1 MSSRFQSFDEGG
13 DPAEGAARIA
23 KLRAE
28 LTRRGLQGF
37 VVPRADEHQS
47 EYVPKNAERLA
58 WLTGFTGSAG
68 TAVILL
74 EDGGARRRRALYPA
88 GAGTG
93 RHDRHRRRCRSPRPR
108 SRPGSRPI
116 CPRAPASATTPGC
129 TRPPP
134 SRSWKRPPP
143 MPAARLVPVD
153 MNPVDVIWVDRPPPP
168 SAPVR
173 PHPVE
178 LAGES
183 SEDKLA
189 RIREKLGKDKVG
201 ALVVSD
207 PHNLAW
213 TFNIRGGDVAHTPL
227 PLGYAVIP
235 AGRPPDRVPR
245 SRQGDERGG
254 RGARRCCRRRRAGG
268 PRRRPRPPGQ
278 GQGQDPYR

>member
-1 MSSRFQSFDEGG
+1 
-13 DPAEGAARIA
+13 
-23 KLRAE
+23 
-28 LTRRGLQGF
+28 
-37 VVPRADEHQS
+37 
-47 EYVPKNAERLA
+47 
-58 WLTGFTGSAG
+58 
-68 TAVILL
+68 
-74 EDGGARRRRALYPA
+74 
-88 GAGTG
+88 
-93 RHDRHRRRCRSPRPR
+93 
-108 SRPGSRPI
+108 
-116 CPRAPASATTPGC
+116 
-129 TRPPP
+129 
-134 SRSWKRPPP
+134 
-143 MPAARLVPVD
+143 
-153 MNPVDVIWVDRPPPP
+153 MNPVDVIWVDRPLPP

-173 PHPVE
+173 AHPVE

-235 AGRPPDRVPR
+235 EGGRPTVFLDPAKVTN
-245 SRQGDERGG
+245 EA
-254 RGARRCCRRRRAGG
+254 GAALGAVADIAGAGG

>member
-1 MSSRFQSFDEGG
+1 MSSRFQTFDEGG

-74 EDGGARRRRALYPA
+74 EKAALVVDGRYTLQAPEQVDTTVITPVPLAETKVEAWIEANLPEGACLGYDPWLHTAAAVKKLEKAAANA
-88 GAGTG
+88 G
-93 RHDRHRRRCRSPRPR
+93 
-108 SRPGSRPI
+108 GS
-116 CPRAPASATTPGC
+116 A
-129 TRPPP
+129 
-134 SRSWKRPPP
+134 
-143 MPAARLVPVD
+143 VPVD
-153 MNPVDVIWVDRPPPP
+153 MNPVDVIWIDRPLPP

-173 PHPVE
+173 AHPVE

-189 RIREKLGKDKVG
+189 RIREKLGKDKVD

-213 TFNIRGGDVAHTPL
+213 TVQHPRRRRRPYAAAARLRGHPR
-227 PLGYAVIP
+227 
-235 AGRPPDRVPR
+235 GRPPDRVPR
-245 SRQGDERGG
+245 SRQDDERGG
-254 RGARRCCRRRRAGG
+254 RGARRCRRHRRAGG

-278 GQGQDPYR
+278 GQGQGPYR